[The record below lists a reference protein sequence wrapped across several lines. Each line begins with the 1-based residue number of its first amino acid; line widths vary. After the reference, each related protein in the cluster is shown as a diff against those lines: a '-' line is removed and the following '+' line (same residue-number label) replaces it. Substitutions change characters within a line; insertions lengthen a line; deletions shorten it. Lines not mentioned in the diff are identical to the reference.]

1 MGKTSLVA
9 DAAKGVGSDPAPVA
23 PIAPVVRI
31 RGFGKRYRRQ
41 VAVAG
46 VDLEVFPGEIHGLIG
61 PDGSG
66 KSSIMKAIAGVLA
79 FETGTV
85 DVFGV
90 RIDSEAA
97 AERVKGRLGFML
109 QGLGQN
115 LYAELSVEENIDFFA
130 RLREVPQSDFVERTR
145 ELLAMTR
152 LERFRDRPM
161 KKLSGGMKQKL
172 GLVCTLIH
180 EPDLLILDEPTT
192 GVDPISRRDL
202 WAILATLQR
211 ERGITA
217 VISTA
222 YMDEAARF
230 QQLSLLHAGRVLAAG
245 DPDEI
250 VRRAGGQVVEL
261 AVRPQ
266 IEALDLLQARFPQAE
281 AMGARLRVFVDV
293 PSPDAAIRAVT
304 ECLDGLPLE
313 ELRTLEP
320 GLEDAFLAMM
330 RRRDESGSTPR

>member
-1 MGKTSLVA
+1 MGEAALVA
-9 DAAKGVGSDPAPVA
+9 NGVKGTEPDPT
-23 PIAPVVRI
+23 PVVRV
-31 RGFGKRYRRQ
+31 RGFGKRYRRH
-41 VAVAG
+41 VAVAD

-79 FETGTV
+79 FEAGTV
-85 DVFGV
+85 EVFGV

-130 RLREVPQSDFVERTR
+130 RLREVPQPELTTRKR

-172 GLVCTLIH
+172 GLICTLIH

-211 ERGITA
+211 DRGITA

-230 QQLSLLHAGRVLAAG
+230 HRLSLLHGGRVLAAG
-245 DPDEI
+245 DPDDI
-250 VRRAGGQVVEL
+250 ARRAEGQIVEFT
-261 AVRPQ
+261 VRAQ
-266 IEALDLLQARFPQAE
+266 IEALDLLQARFPQVE
-281 AMGARLRVFVDV
+281 AMGQRLRVFVDV
-293 PSPDAAIRAVT
+293 PSRDEAVRVVV
-304 ECLDGLPLE
+304 ECLDGLE
-313 ELRTLEP
+313 IEALRTPEP
-320 GLEDAFLAMM
+320 GLEDAFLAML
-330 RRRDESGSTPR
+330 RRRDESGSPARQV